1 MSILIKGLNMPKS
14 CDECFA
20 ELYSWC
26 GIAQKPIS
34 DITLRSQ
41 DCPLVEVPPHGRLID
56 ADALPFEE
64 CEYADGSPVFLIEK
78 RAVDNA
84 PTIIEAE
91 VER

>member
-1 MSILIKGLNMPKS
+1 MSILIKGLEMPKS

-34 DITLRSQ
+34 DLTLKPQ
-41 DCPLVEVPPHGRLID
+41 DCPLIELPPQWSI
-56 ADALPFEE
+56 AFETFRE
-64 CEYADGSPVFLIEK
+64 IHEET
-78 RAVDNA
+78 